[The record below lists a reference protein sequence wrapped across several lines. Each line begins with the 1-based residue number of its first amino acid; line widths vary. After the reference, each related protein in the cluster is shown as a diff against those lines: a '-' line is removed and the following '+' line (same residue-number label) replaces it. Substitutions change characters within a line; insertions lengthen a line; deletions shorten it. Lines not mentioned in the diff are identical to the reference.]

1 MRVLLSRLVFG
12 WHYRLTTI
20 GVEQVPKSG
29 PVLLLGNHISWID
42 FIFLQ
47 WALRRTICFV
57 MHEEYYDWP
66 VLRSIL
72 KALNVISIKPVNSR
86 GALKNIITALENNKA
101 VCLFPEGGISTDGEF
116 APLMRGFEKVL
127 AKTDVDVTVV
137 PFAINNMWGD
147 ILSLAPKE
155 IRKQQKY
162 TFRRCV
168 NLSFGLRLGLN
179 ATRVEVER
187 SISQMLSQSNLS

>member
-1 MRVLLSRLVFG
+1 
-12 WHYRLTTI
+12 
-20 GVEQVPKSG
+20 
-29 PVLLLGNHISWID
+29 
-42 FIFLQ
+42 
-47 WALRRTICFV
+47 
-57 MHEEYYDWP
+57 MHAEYYDWP

-155 IRKQQKY
+155 IRKQQKL
-162 TFRRCV
+162 TLRRSV
-168 NLSFGLRLGLN
+168 GLSFGPRLDSSS
-179 ATRVEVER
+179 TRAEVSH
-187 SISQMLSQSNLS
+187 SIRRMLK